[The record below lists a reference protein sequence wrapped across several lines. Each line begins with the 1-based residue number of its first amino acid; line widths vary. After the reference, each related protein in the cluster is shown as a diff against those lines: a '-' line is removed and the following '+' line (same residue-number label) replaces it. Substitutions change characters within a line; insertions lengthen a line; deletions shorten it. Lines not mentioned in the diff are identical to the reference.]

1 MNTRQRKKHHMLK
14 NIFKDTLHLSSGD
27 ILCVRFDPMSTSRDT
42 LRNLVRFGRLA
53 KRNDIQCVFLNK
65 NLDVSKANDDEI
77 VALKDFINKYEEE
90 KKKNVIYFELNN
102 WFGGRDYPDVE
113 PFSTWISTRK
123 FSDPDW
129 CKENKLAVKFG
140 NIGMSEHY
148 CISASREWV
157 EKNCPD
163 LLSDKTFEYTII
175 THSANGTETNTH
187 TNSFANFLRYP
198 DEDRDVYGKYG
209 WKFNPYTKEN
219 FGVEIFCEDPY
230 SYDDD
235 EDDEDEDD

>member
-1 MNTRQRKKHHMLK
+1 MLK
-14 NIFKDTLHLSSGD
+14 NIARNAMHLRPGD
-27 ILCVRFDPMSTSRDT
+27 MLCIKVDMMSVSQSA
-42 LRNLVRFGRLA
+42 LRNLMCFNRFA
-53 KRNDIQCVFLNK
+53 KRNNIQCIFLDK
-65 NLDVSKANDDEI
+65 KLDISKVDDDIIASLRESI
-77 VALKDFINKYEEE
+77 NDFINKYEEE
-90 KKKNVIYFELNN
+90 KKKNVVYFELNN

-123 FSDPDW
+123 FSDPEW

-140 NIGMSEHY
+140 NIDMSEHY

-175 THSANGTETNTH
+175 THSANGTETNNH

-198 DEDRDVYGKYG
+198 NEDGDVYGKYG

-219 FGVEIFCEDPY
+219 FGVEIFYEDPY
-230 SYDDD
+230 SYDD

>member
-1 MNTRQRKKHHMLK
+1 M
-14 NIFKDTLHLSSGD
+14 
-27 ILCVRFDPMSTSRDT
+27 
-42 LRNLVRFGRLA
+42 
-53 KRNDIQCVFLNK
+53 
-65 NLDVSKANDDEI
+65 
-77 VALKDFINKYEEE
+77 
-90 KKKNVIYFELNN
+90 KKNNVVYFELNN

-129 CKENKLAVKFG
+129 CKENKLAVKCG
-140 NIGMSEHY
+140 NIDMSVHY

-163 LLSDKTFEYTII
+163 LLTDKTFEYTVI

-198 DEDRDVYGKYG
+198 DEDGDVYGKFG

-219 FGVEIFCEDPY
+219 FGVEFYEDEDY
-230 SYDDD
+230 AYDD
-235 EDDEDEDD
+235 EDDEDDEE

>member
-1 MNTRQRKKHHMLK
+1 MNTRQRKKHHILK
-14 NIFKDTLHLSSGD
+14 NIFKDALHLSSGD
-27 ILCVRFDPMSTSRDT
+27 ILCVRFDPISTSRDT

-53 KRNDIQCVFLNK
+53 KRNNIQCIFLNK

-77 VALKDFINKYEEE
+77 AELKDFINKYEEE
-90 KKKNVIYFELNN
+90 KKKNVVYFELNN

-140 NIGMSEHY
+140 NIDMSEHY

-187 TNSFANFLRYP
+187 ANSFANFLRYP
-198 DEDRDVYGKYG
+198 NEDGDVYGKYG

-230 SYDDD
+230 SYDDG
-235 EDDEDEDD
+235 EDDEDD

>member
-1 MNTRQRKKHHMLK
+1 MNKRQRKKHHTLK
-14 NIFKDTLHLSSGD
+14 NIFKDTLHLRSGD
-27 ILCVRFDPMSTSRDT
+27 ILCVRFDPMSTSTRDT

-53 KRNDIQCVFLNK
+53 KRNNIQCIFLNK
-65 NLDVSKANDDEI
+65 NLDVSKANDNEI
-77 VALKDFINKYEEE
+77 AELKDFINKYEEE
-90 KKKNVIYFELNN
+90 KKKNVVYFELNN

-140 NIGMSEHY
+140 NIDMSEHY
-148 CISASREWV
+148 CISTSREWV

-163 LLSDKTFEYTII
+163 LLSDKTFDYTII

-198 DEDRDVYGKYG
+198 DEDGNVYGKYG

-230 SYDDD
+230 SYN
-235 EDDEDEDD
+235 DDEDEDD

>member
-1 MNTRQRKKHHMLK
+1 MNTRQRKKHHTLK
-14 NIFKDTLHLSSGD
+14 NIFKDTLNLSSGD
-27 ILCVRFDPMSTSRDT
+27 TLCVRLDPMSTSRDT
-42 LRNLVRFGRLA
+42 LRNLVKFGRLA
-53 KRNDIQCVFLNK
+53 KSNNIQCVFLTK
-65 NLDVSKANDDEI
+65 NLDVSKVNDDDI
-77 VALKDFINKYEEE
+77 DRLKDFINKYEEE
-90 KKKNVIYFELNN
+90 KKKNVVYFELNN

-140 NIGMSEHY
+140 NIDMSEHY

-175 THSANGTETNTH
+175 THSANGSETNTH

-198 DEDRDVYGKYG
+198 NEDGDVYGKYG

-219 FGVEIFCEDPY
+219 FGVKIFCEDPF
-230 SYDDD
+230 YDDD

>member
-1 MNTRQRKKHHMLK
+1 MLK
-14 NIFKDTLHLSSGD
+14 NIARNALHLRSGD

-53 KRNDIQCVFLNK
+53 KRNNIQCIFLNK

-77 VALKDFINKYEEE
+77 AELKDFINKYEEE
-90 KKKNVIYFELNN
+90 NKKNVVYFELNN

-140 NIGMSEHY
+140 NIDMSEHY

-163 LLSDKTFEYTII
+163 LLSNKTFEYTII
-175 THSANGTETNTH
+175 THSANGTESNNH

-198 DEDRDVYGKYG
+198 NEDGDVYGKYG

-219 FGVEIFCEDPY
+219 FGVEVFCEDPY
-230 SYDDD
+230 SFDDEDDD
-235 EDDEDEDD
+235 EDEEE